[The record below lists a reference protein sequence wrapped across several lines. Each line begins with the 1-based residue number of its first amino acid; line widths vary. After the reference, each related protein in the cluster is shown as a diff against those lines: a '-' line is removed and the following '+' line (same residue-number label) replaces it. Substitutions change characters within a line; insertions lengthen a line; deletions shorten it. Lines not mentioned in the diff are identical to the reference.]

1 MEKLSANIRSR
12 GAIITVSSHIIIQ
25 PVTSKAQLK
34 KFVELAYRLN
44 ADDPHWVPPLR
55 SEVYAL
61 LSPKKNPFFEHATV
75 QLFLAEQNGKSV
87 GRISAHI
94 DHLALEQP
102 VEKGLGPGTG
112 NWGLL
117 EAANETATT
126 ALINAAE
133 KWLREQGMHRVIAP
147 LSLSVWDEP
156 GLLTTGHDHSPT
168 VMMGHHRKEYQG
180 WIEGEGYK
188 SVKELITYDLPI
200 ANGLPPLVDRIV
212 KSGERS
218 SKLKLRKVDKSH
230 FDRDAKIIMN
240 ILNDAW
246 SDNWGFVPLTDSEI
260 DHVGVK
266 LKAIVFEDLIMIAEL
281 EGKPVAFLMTLPD
294 LNDRLK
300 GMNGSLLPFNWA
312 KLLWWLKFP
321 KSPTMRVPLMGVV
334 KELQSSRMASQ
345 MAFMMIE
352 YIRREAVAKYG
363 ATRGELGWVLDDN
376 QGMVAIAQAIE
387 SKINRVYT
395 LYEKAI

>member
-1 MEKLSANIRSR
+1 M
-12 GAIITVSSHIIIQ
+12 SSHIVIQ
-25 PVTSKAQLK
+25 PVTTKAQLK
-34 KFVELAYRLN
+34 SFVELAYRLN
-44 ADDPHWVPPLR
+44 ADDPHWVPPLK

-75 QLFLAEQNGKSV
+75 QLFLAEQGGEIV

-102 VEKGLGPGTG
+102 VEQGFGPGTG
-112 NWGLL
+112 SWGLL
-117 EAANETATT
+117 EAENGEATG
-126 ALINAAE
+126 ALIEAAE
-133 KWLREQGMHRVIAP
+133 AWLKEQGMHRIIAP
-147 LSLSVWDEP
+147 ISLSVWDEP

-168 VMMGHHRKEYQG
+168 VMMGHHKPEYRG
-180 WIEGEGYK
+180 WIESSGYESAK
-188 SVKELITYDLPI
+188 KLITYDLPI
-200 ANGLPPLVDRIV
+200 LEDFPPLIERIV

-230 FDRDAKIIMN
+230 FDRDAKIIMD

-246 SDNWGFVPLTDSEI
+246 SDNWGFVPMTDHEI

-266 LKAIVFEDLIMIAEL
+266 LKPIVYEELIMIAEL
-281 EGKPVAFLMTLPD
+281 EGKPVAFMMSLPD
-294 LNDRLK
+294 LNDRTK
-300 GMNGSLLPFNWA
+300 KMKGSLLPFNWI

-321 KSPTMRVPLMGVV
+321 TSPTMRVPLMGVV
-334 KELQSSRMASQ
+334 KELQNSRMASQ

-376 QGMVAIAQAIE
+376 QGMIAIADAIE

>member
-1 MEKLSANIRSR
+1 VQ
-12 GAIITVSSHIIIQ
+12 IIALKVQITTVSSHIVIQ
-25 PVTSKAQLK
+25 PVTTKAQRK
-34 KFVELAYRLN
+34 RFVELPYRLYAN
-44 ADDPHWVPPLR
+44 DPHWVPPLK
-55 SEVYAL
+55 SETYAL
-61 LSPKKNPFFEHATV
+61 LTPKKNPFFEHATV
-75 QLFLAEQNGKSV
+75 QLFLAEQDGKVV

-117 EAANETATT
+117 EAENDAAVK
-126 ALINAAE
+126 ALISAAE
-133 KWLREQGMHRVIAP
+133 TWLKEQGMHRVIAP

-168 VMMGHHRKEYQG
+168 VMMGHHKAEYQA

-188 SVKELITYDLPI
+188 SVKELVTYDLPI
-200 ANGLPPLVDRIV
+200 DNGLPPLIDRIV

-218 SKLKLRKVDKSH
+218 TKLKLRKVDKSH

-246 SDNWGFVPLTDSEI
+246 SDNWGFVPLTDHEI

-266 LKAIVFEDLIMIAEL
+266 LKPIVYEDLIMIAEW
-281 EGKPVAFLMTLPD
+281 EDKPVAFLMTLPD
-294 LNDRLK
+294 LNDRTK
-300 GMNGSLLPFNWA
+300 NMKGSLLPFNWA

-334 KELQSSRMASQ
+334 KELQNSRMASQ

-363 ATRGELGWVLDDN
+363 SVRGELGWVLEDN
-376 QGMVAIAQAIE
+376 QGMVAIADAIE

-395 LYEKAI
+395 VYEKAI

>member
-1 MEKLSANIRSR
+1 M
-12 GAIITVSSHIIIQ
+12 SSHIVIQ
-25 PVTSKAQLK
+25 PVTTKAQRK
-34 KFVELAYRLN
+34 HFVELPYRLYAN
-44 ADDPHWVPPLR
+44 DPHWVPPLK

-61 LSPKKNPFFEHATV
+61 LTPKKNPFFEHATV
-75 QLFLAEQNGKSV
+75 QLFLAEQDGKTV
-87 GRISAHI
+87 GRISAHF

-102 VEKGLGPGTG
+102 VEKGMGPGTG

-117 EAANETATT
+117 EAENEAATK
-126 ALINAAE
+126 ALIDAAE
-133 KWLREQGMHRVIAP
+133 NWLKEQGMHRVIAP

-168 VMMGHHRKEYQG
+168 VMMGHHKPEYQS
-180 WIEGEGYK
+180 WVENDGYK
-188 SVKELITYDLPI
+188 SVKKLVTYELAIDK
-200 ANGLPPLVDRIV
+200 GLPPLIDRIV

-218 SKLKLRKVDKSH
+218 SKLKLRKVDKAH
-230 FDRDAKIIMN
+230 FDRDAKIIMD

-246 SDNWGFVPLTDSEI
+246 SDNWGFVPLTDHEI

-266 LKAIVFEDLIMIAEL
+266 LKPIVYEDLIMIAEL
-281 EGKPVAFLMTLPD
+281 EGRPVAFMMTLPD
-294 LNDRLK
+294 LNDRTK
-300 GMNGSLLPFNWA
+300 NMKGSLLPFNWA

-334 KELQSSRMASQ
+334 KELQGSRMASQ

-352 YIRREAVAKYG
+352 YIRREAVGKYG

-376 QGMVAIAQAIE
+376 QGMIAIADAIE
-387 SKINRVYT
+387 SKVNRVYT
-395 LYEKAI
+395 LYEKNI

>member
-1 MEKLSANIRSR
+1 MQ
-12 GAIITVSSHIIIQ
+12 IIALKVQITTVSSHIVIQ
-25 PVTSKAQLK
+25 PVTTKAQRK
-34 KFVELAYRLN
+34 RFVELPYRLYAN
-44 ADDPHWVPPLR
+44 DPHWVPPLK
-55 SEVYAL
+55 SETYAL
-61 LSPKKNPFFEHATV
+61 LTPKKNPFFEHATV
-75 QLFLAEQNGKSV
+75 QLFLAEQDGQTV

-117 EAANETATT
+117 EAESDAAVK

-133 KWLREQGMHRVIAP
+133 TWLKDQGMHRVIAP

-168 VMMGHHRKEYQG
+168 VMMGHHKAEYQA
-180 WIEGEGYK
+180 WIEEEGYK
-188 SVKELITYDLPI
+188 SVKELVTYDLPI
-200 ANGLPPLVDRIV
+200 DNGLPPLIDRIV

-246 SDNWGFVPLTDSEI
+246 SDNWGFVPLTDHEI

-266 LKAIVFEDLIMIAEL
+266 LKPIVYEDLIMIAEW

-294 LNDRLK
+294 LNDRTK
-300 GMNGSLLPFNWA
+300 DMKGSLLPFNWV
-312 KLLWWLKFP
+312 KLLWWMKFP

-334 KELQSSRMASQ
+334 KELQNSRMASQ

-363 ATRGELGWVLDDN
+363 SVRGELGWVLEDN
-376 QGMVAIAQAIE
+376 QGMVAIADAIE

-395 LYEKAI
+395 VYEKAI

>member
-1 MEKLSANIRSR
+1 M
-12 GAIITVSSHIIIQ
+12 SSHIIIEA
-25 PVTSKAQLK
+25 VSTKGQLK

-44 ADDPHWVPPLR
+44 ADDPHWVPPLK

-75 QLFLAEQNGKSV
+75 QLFLACQDGKPV

-102 VEKGLGPGTG
+102 VEKGLGAGTG
-112 NWGLL
+112 NWGML
-117 EAANETATT
+117 EAANEAVTT
-126 ALINAAE
+126 SLIERAE
-133 KWLREQGMHRVIAP
+133 KWLKAQGMHRVIAP
-147 LSLSVWDEP
+147 LSLSIWDEP

-168 VMMGHHRKEYQG
+168 VMMGHNKPEYQR
-180 WIEGEGYK
+180 WIEAEGYK
-188 SVKELITYDLPI
+188 SAKELITYDLPI
-200 ANGLPPLVDRIV
+200 VDGFSPLIDRIV
-212 KSGERS
+212 KSGERNR
-218 SKLKLRKVDKSH
+218 KLKLRKVDKSH

-246 SDNWGFVPLTDSEI
+246 SDNWGFVPLTDHEI
-260 DHVGVK
+260 AHVSVK
-266 LKAIVFEDLIMIAEL
+266 LKPIVYEDLIMIAEL

-321 KSPTMRVPLMGVV
+321 KSPTMRVPLMGVI
-334 KELQSSRMASQ
+334 KEFQNSRIASQ

-352 YIRREAVAKYG
+352 YIRREAVSKYG
-363 ATRGELGWVLDDN
+363 AVRGELGWVLEDN
-376 QGMVAIAQAIE
+376 QGMVAIADAIE
-387 SKINRVYT
+387 SKVNRVYT

>member
-1 MEKLSANIRSR
+1 MFSD
-12 GAIITVSSHIIIQ
+12 IIIK
-25 PVTSKAQLK
+25 PVTTKAQLK
-34 KFVELAYRLN
+34 SFVELAYRLY
-44 ADDPHWVPPLR
+44 ASDPHWVPPLK

-61 LSPKKNPFFEHATV
+61 LNPKKNPFFEHATV
-75 QLFLAEQNGKSV
+75 QLFLAEKNGKTV

-112 NWGLL
+112 SWGLL
-117 EAANETATT
+117 EAENETIMTT
-126 ALINAAE
+126 LIDAAE
-133 KWLREQGMHRVIAP
+133 KWLKEQGMHRVIAP

-168 VMMGHHRKEYQG
+168 VMMGHHKPEYRG
-180 WIEGEGYK
+180 WIESDGYT
-188 SVKELITYDLPI
+188 SVKELITYDLRI
-200 ANGLPPLVDRIV
+200 DNGLPPLIDRIV

-218 SKLKLRKVDKSH
+218 SKLKIRKVDKSH
-230 FDRDAKIIMN
+230 FDRDAKIIMD

-266 LKAIVFEDLIMIAEL
+266 LKPIVYEDLIMIAEL

-294 LNDRLK
+294 LNDRTK
-300 GMNGSLLPFNWA
+300 GMKGSLLPFNWV

-321 KSPTMRVPLMGVV
+321 KSRTMRVPLMGVV
-334 KELQSSRMASQ
+334 KELQNSRMASQ

-363 ATRGELGWVLDDN
+363 ATRGELGWVLEDN
-376 QGMVAIAQAIE
+376 QGMVAIADAIE
-387 SKINRVYT
+387 SKVNRIYT

>member
-1 MEKLSANIRSR
+1 M
-12 GAIITVSSHIIIQ
+12 SSHIVIQ
-25 PVTSKAQLK
+25 PVTTKAQRK
-34 KFVELAYRLN
+34 HFVELPYRLY
-44 ADDPHWVPPLR
+44 ASDPHWVPPLK

-61 LSPKKNPFFEHATV
+61 LTPKKNPFFEHATV
-75 QLFLAEQNGKSV
+75 QLFLAEQDGKTV
-87 GRISAHI
+87 GRISAHF

-102 VEKGLGPGTG
+102 VEKGMGPGTG

-117 EAANETATT
+117 EAENEAATK
-126 ALINAAE
+126 ALIDAAE
-133 KWLREQGMHRVIAP
+133 NWLKEQGMHRVIAP

-168 VMMGHHRKEYQG
+168 VMMGHHKPEYQR
-180 WIEGEGYK
+180 WVENDGYK
-188 SVKELITYDLPI
+188 SVKKLVTYELAIDK
-200 ANGLPPLVDRIV
+200 GLPPLIDRIV

-218 SKLKLRKVDKSH
+218 SKLKLRKVDKAH
-230 FDRDAKIIMN
+230 FDRDAKIIMD

-246 SDNWGFVPLTDSEI
+246 SDNWGFVPLTDHEI

-266 LKAIVFEDLIMIAEL
+266 LKPIVYEDLIMIAEL
-281 EGKPVAFLMTLPD
+281 EGRPVAFMMTLPD
-294 LNDRLK
+294 LNDRTK
-300 GMNGSLLPFNWA
+300 NMKGSLLPFNWA

-334 KELQSSRMASQ
+334 KELQGSRMASQ

-352 YIRREAVAKYG
+352 YIRREAVGKYG

-376 QGMVAIAQAIE
+376 QGMIAIADAIE
-387 SKINRVYT
+387 SKVNRVYT
-395 LYEKAI
+395 LYEKNI

>member
-1 MEKLSANIRSR
+1 MQLI
-12 GAIITVSSHIIIQ
+12 AIKVQITTVSSDIVIQ
-25 PVTSKAQLK
+25 PVTTKAQRK
-34 KFVELAYRLN
+34 RFVELPYRLY
-44 ADDPHWVPPLR
+44 AEDPHWVPPLK
-55 SEVYAL
+55 SETYAL
-61 LSPKKNPFFEHATV
+61 LTPKKNPFFEHATV
-75 QLFLAEQNGKSV
+75 QLFLAEQNGKTI

-117 EAANETATT
+117 EAENDAAVK
-126 ALINAAE
+126 ALISTAE
-133 KWLREQGMHRVIAP
+133 TWLKEQGMHRVIAP

-168 VMMGHHRKEYQG
+168 VMMGHHKAEYQG
-180 WIEGEGYK
+180 WIEAEGYK
-188 SVKELITYDLPI
+188 SVKELVTYDLPI
-200 ANGLPPLVDRIV
+200 DNGLPPLIDRIV

-218 SKLKLRKVDKSH
+218 SKLKLRNVDKSH

-246 SDNWGFVPLTDSEI
+246 SDNWGFVPLTDHEI

-266 LKAIVFEDLIMIAEL
+266 LKPIVYEDLIMIAEW

-294 LNDRLK
+294 LNDRTK
-300 GMNGSLLPFNWA
+300 GMKGSLLPFNWA

-334 KELQSSRMASQ
+334 KELQNSRMASQ

-363 ATRGELGWVLDDN
+363 SIRGELGWVLEDN
-376 QGMVAIAQAIE
+376 QGMVAIADAIE

-395 LYEKAI
+395 VYEKAI

>member
-1 MEKLSANIRSR
+1 MQIITQKVQ
-12 GAIITVSSHIIIQ
+12 IITVSSHIIIK
-25 PVTSKAQLK
+25 PVTTKAQLK
-34 KFVELAYRLN
+34 SFVELAYRLN
-44 ADDPHWVPPLR
+44 ANDPHWVPPLK

-61 LSPKKNPFFEHATV
+61 LTPKKNPFFEHATV
-75 QLFLAEQNGKSV
+75 QLFLAEDDGKIV

-117 EAANETATT
+117 EAENETTAK
-126 ALINAAE
+126 ALIKAAE
-133 KWLREQGMHRVIAP
+133 KWLKEQGMHRIIAP
-147 LSLSVWDEP
+147 MSLSVWDEP
-156 GLLTTGHDHSPT
+156 GLLTMGHDHSPT
-168 VMMGHHRKEYQG
+168 VMMGHHKADYQG
-180 WIEGEGYK
+180 WIEADGYK

-200 ANGLPPLVDRIV
+200 TEGFPPLIERIV

-218 SKLKLRKVDKSH
+218 GKLRLRKVDKRH

-246 SDNWGFVPLTDSEI
+246 SDNWGFVPLTDHEI

-266 LKAIVFEDLIMIAEL
+266 LKPIVYEDLIMIAEL
-281 EGKPVAFLMTLPD
+281 DGKPVAFMMSLPD
-294 LNDRLK
+294 LNDRIK
-300 GMNGSLLPFNWA
+300 KMKGSLLPFNWA

-321 KSPTMRVPLMGVV
+321 TSPTMRVPLMGVV
-334 KELQSSRMASQ
+334 KDLQNSRMASQ

-352 YIRREAVAKYG
+352 YIRREAVANYG
-363 ATRGELGWVLDDN
+363 ATRGEIGWILDDN
-376 QGMVAIAQAIE
+376 KGMVAIADAIE

>member
-1 MEKLSANIRSR
+1 M
-12 GAIITVSSHIIIQ
+12 SSHIVIQ
-25 PVTSKAQLK
+25 PVTTKAQRK
-34 KFVELAYRLN
+34 HFVELPYRLY
-44 ADDPHWVPPLR
+44 ASDPHWVPPLK

-61 LSPKKNPFFEHATV
+61 LTPKKNPFFEHATV
-75 QLFLAEQNGKSV
+75 QLFLAEQDGKTV
-87 GRISAHI
+87 GRISAHF

-102 VEKGLGPGTG
+102 VEKGMGPGTG

-117 EAANETATT
+117 EAENEAATK
-126 ALINAAE
+126 ALIDAAE
-133 KWLREQGMHRVIAP
+133 KWLKEQGMHRVIAP

-168 VMMGHHRKEYQG
+168 VMMGHHKPEYQSWVENG
-180 WIEGEGYK
+180 GYK
-188 SVKELITYDLPI
+188 SVKKLVTYELAIDK
-200 ANGLPPLVDRIV
+200 GLPPLIDRIV

-218 SKLKLRKVDKSH
+218 SKLKLRKVDKAH
-230 FDRDAKIIMN
+230 FDRDAKIIMD

-246 SDNWGFVPLTDSEI
+246 SDNWGFVPLTDHEI

-266 LKAIVFEDLIMIAEL
+266 LKPIVYEDLIMIAEL
-281 EGKPVAFLMTLPD
+281 EGRPVAFMMTLPD
-294 LNDRLK
+294 LNDRTK
-300 GMNGSLLPFNWA
+300 NMKGSLLPFNWA

-334 KELQSSRMASQ
+334 KELQGSRMASQ

-352 YIRREAVAKYG
+352 YIRREAVGKYG

-376 QGMVAIAQAIE
+376 QGMIAIADAIE
-387 SKINRVYT
+387 SKVNRVYT
-395 LYEKAI
+395 LYEKNI

>member
-1 MEKLSANIRSR
+1 MQ
-12 GAIITVSSHIIIQ
+12 IIALKVQITTVSSDIVIQ
-25 PVTSKAQLK
+25 PVTTKAQRK
-34 KFVELAYRLN
+34 RFVELPYRLYAN
-44 ADDPHWVPPLR
+44 DPHWVPPLK
-55 SEVYAL
+55 SETYAL
-61 LSPKKNPFFEHATV
+61 LTPKKNPFFEHATV
-75 QLFLAEQNGKSV
+75 QLFLAEQAGQAV

-117 EAANETATT
+117 EAENEMATA
-126 ALINAAE
+126 ALIDAAE
-133 KWLREQGMHRVIAP
+133 TWLKEQGMHRVIAP

-168 VMMGHHRKEYQG
+168 VMMGHHKAEYQA
-180 WIEGEGYK
+180 WIEGDGYK
-188 SVKELITYDLPI
+188 SVKELVTYDLAI
-200 ANGLPPLVDRIV
+200 NNGLPPLIDRIV

-218 SKLKLRKVDKSH
+218 TKLKLRKVDKSH

-266 LKAIVFEDLIMIAEL
+266 LKPIVYEDLIMIAEL

-294 LNDRLK
+294 LNDRTK

-334 KELQSSRMASQ
+334 KELQNSRMASQ

-352 YIRREAVAKYG
+352 YIRRDAVAKYG
-363 ATRGELGWVLDDN
+363 AVRGELGWVLEDN
-376 QGMVAIAQAIE
+376 QGMVAIADAIE
-387 SKINRVYT
+387 SKVNRVYT

>member
-1 MEKLSANIRSR
+1 M
-12 GAIITVSSHIIIQ
+12 SSHIVIQ
-25 PVTSKAQLK
+25 PVTTKAQLK
-34 KFVELAYRLN
+34 AFVELAYRLN
-44 ADDPHWVPPLR
+44 ADDPHWVPPLK
-55 SEVYAL
+55 SETYAL

-75 QLFLAEQNGKSV
+75 QLYLAERDGEAV

-102 VEKGLGPGTG
+102 VEQGLGPGTG

-117 EAANETATT
+117 EADSEATASS
-126 ALINAAE
+126 LIDAAE
-133 KWLREQGMHRVIAP
+133 KWLKSKDIDRVIAP
-147 LSLSVWDEP
+147 MSLSVWDEP
-156 GLLTTGHDHSPT
+156 GLLTFGYDHSPT
-168 VMMGHHRKEYQG
+168 VMMGHHNAAYQG

-200 ANGLPPLVDRIV
+200 TDGFPPLIDRII
-212 KSGERS
+212 KSGERN
-218 SKLKLRKVDKSH
+218 SKLKLRKVEKAH

-246 SDNWGFVPLTDSEI
+246 SDNWGFVPLTDHEI

-266 LKAIVFEDLIMIAEL
+266 LKPIVYEDLIMIAEYD
-281 EGKPVAFLMTLPD
+281 GKPVAFLMTLPD
-294 LNDRLK
+294 LNDRTK
-300 GMNGSLLPFNWA
+300 DMNGSLLPFNWA

-334 KELQSSRMASQ
+334 KELQNSRAASQ

-352 YIRREAVAKYG
+352 YIRREAVSKYG

-376 QGMVAIAQAIE
+376 QGMVAIANAIE
-387 SKINRVYT
+387 SKVNRIYT
-395 LYEKAI
+395 LYEKTI